1 MLPWA
6 PGETELIIVSFL
18 LRKQNVKVN
27 TKSSPQNYPMLFSTY
42 RAAESKDWTASRHI
56 IVPNAHFLCI

>member
-27 TKSSPQNYPMLFSTY
+27 TKSSPQTYPVLFSTY
-42 RAAESKDWTASRHI
+42 RAAESKD
-56 IVPNAHFLCI
+56 

>member
-27 TKSSPQNYPMLFSTY
+27 TKSSPQNYPVLFSTY
-42 RAAESKDWTASRHI
+42 RAAESKD
-56 IVPNAHFLCI
+56 